1 MDLVV
6 FEGEGYKVDLL
17 ERIPNKFVKDKLIVI
32 RGKNDDFN
40 RKVLSSKHVDLL
52 LDPHL
57 GNRNDFMHHRNSGLN
72 QVLCKLARDNNIAIG
87 FSFSSVLRSKEK
99 GKYIGRMMQ
108 NIRLC
113 RKYKVRMVIGS
124 FAESKNEIRG
134 LNDIQ
139 AFFKVIG
146 MTGKEVVMD
155 YVEKRL
161 AFKRRFIRKGV
172 MLAE

>member
-1 MDLVV
+1 
-6 FEGEGYKVDLL
+6 
-17 ERIPNKFVKDKLIVI
+17 
-32 RGKNDDFN
+32 
-40 RKVLSSKHVDLL
+40 
-52 LDPHL
+52 
-57 GNRNDFMHHRNSGLN
+57 
-72 QVLCKLARDNNIAIG
+72 
-87 FSFSSVLRSKEK
+87 
-99 GKYIGRMMQ
+99 
-108 NIRLC
+108 
-113 RKYKVRMVIGS
+113 MVIGS

>member
-1 MDLVV
+1 MDLVL
-6 FEGEGYKVDLL
+6 FNGNGYKVDLVD
-17 ERIPNKFVKDKLIVI
+17 RIPNKLIKEKLVVI
-32 RGKNDDFN
+32 RGKNDTFN
-40 RKVLSSKHVDLL
+40 RKVLSSKYVDML

-57 GNRNDFMHHRNSGLN
+57 GNRRDFVHHRNSGLN
-72 QVLCKLARDNNIAIG
+72 QVLCKLAKDNDIAIG
-87 FSFSSVLRSKEK
+87 FSLSSVLRSKEK

-113 RKYKVRMVIGS
+113 RKYKVKMVIGS
-124 FAESKNEIRG
+124 FAENKNEIRG
-134 LNDIQ
+134 LQDIQ

-161 AFKRRFIRKGV
+161 DFKRRFIRKGV
-172 MLAE
+172 MLAK

>member
-1 MDLVV
+1 M
-6 FEGEGYKVDLL
+6 
-17 ERIPNKFVKDKLIVI
+17 
-32 RGKNDDFN
+32 
-40 RKVLSSKHVDLL
+40 L

-57 GNRNDFMHHRNSGLN
+57 GNRRDFVHHRNSGLN
-72 QVLCKLARDNNIAIG
+72 QVLCKLAKDNDIAIG
-87 FSFSSVLRSKEK
+87 FSLSSVLRSKEK

-113 RKYKVRMVIGS
+113 RKYKVKMVIGS
-124 FAESKNEIRG
+124 FAENKNEIRG
-134 LNDIQ
+134 LQDIQ

-161 AFKRRFIRKGV
+161 DFKRRFIRKGV
-172 MLAE
+172 MLAK